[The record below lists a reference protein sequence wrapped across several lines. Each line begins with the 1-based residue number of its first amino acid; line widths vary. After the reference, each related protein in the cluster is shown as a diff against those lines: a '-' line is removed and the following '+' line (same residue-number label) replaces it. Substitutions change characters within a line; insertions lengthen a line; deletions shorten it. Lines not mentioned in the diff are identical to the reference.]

1 MIELSRENVLTE
13 KAGLAARVLT
23 CLNQQIPNPTVS
35 TPEIINPTVIN
46 PIWWWVPGRVE
57 VFGKHTDYGGGP
69 SIVGALPRGFLIAG
83 RKRDDGVVRVRDS
96 GDQSVFELN
105 LETGVTIPA
114 EVTGWRRYV
123 NVLARRLRRDFPG
136 APIGADLA
144 LGSDLPRASGM
155 SSSSALVVGV
165 ANALIT
171 LAGINRRP
179 DFLSAIRTDA
189 DLGGYF
195 GCLENGLTFGPF
207 PGDGGVGTFGGS
219 EDQTAIVCSKPG
231 HLSAFTYMPVRH
243 VADVALPAGWVFV
256 FASSGIAAEKAG
268 RAQGLYNRASLG
280 VRTLMDLWRAHA
292 GPLESLTAAM
302 AADPDVVARL
312 HTIIDAQRADGWTAE
327 ELHTRLT
334 HFSREV
340 PRVAEA
346 IQAFSRGDAES
357 LGRLSDESHRD
368 ADQLLKNQLPETNA
382 LVSIA
387 RAQGAFA
394 ASAFGAGFGG
404 SVWALVEPTTLGQT
418 VEAFGEKWLAAYRAK
433 FPEHAAKSSHFAA
446 RPGIPL
452 TEL

>member
-1 MIELSRENVLTE
+1 VIELTRDNVLSV
-13 KAGLAARVLT
+13 KADLAARVIAALD
-23 CLNQQIPNPTVS
+23 QQITNPT
-35 TPEIINPTVIN
+35 PIIPTI
-46 PIWWWVPGRVE
+46 PPAWWFVPGRVE

-69 SIVGALPRGFLIAG
+69 SLVGALPRGFLIAG
-83 RKRDDGVVRVRDS
+83 RRRDDGVVRVLDS

-105 LETGVTIPA
+105 LGTGETTPA
-114 EVTGWRRYV
+114 EIFGWRRYV
-123 NVLARRLRRDFPG
+123 NILARRLQRDFPG

-171 LAGINRRP
+171 LAGIERRN
-179 DFLSAIRTDA
+179 DFLEAIRTPA

-219 EDQTAIVCSKPG
+219 EDQTAIVCSRAG
-231 HLSAFTYMPVRH
+231 HLSAYTYMPVRH
-243 VADVALPAGWVFV
+243 VADVPLPERWVFV

-280 VRTLMDLWRAHA
+280 VRALIDLWRSHA
-292 GPLESLTAAM
+292 GSIESLTAAI
-302 AADPDVVARL
+302 AADASVVTRL
-312 HTIIDAQRADGWTAE
+312 HELIDATPVDGWTTT

-334 HFSREV
+334 HFAREM
-340 PRVAEA
+340 PRVADA
-346 IQAFSRGDAES
+346 VQAFSRGDAEV
-357 LGRLSDESHRD
+357 LGRLSSESHDD
-368 ADQLLKNQLPETNA
+368 ADQLLRNQLPETNG
-382 LVSIA
+382 LVAIA

-404 SVWALVEPTTLGQT
+404 SVWALIDPSELGVT
-418 VEAFGEKWLAAYRAK
+418 ADAFGARWIAEYRAR
-433 FPEHAAKSSHFAA
+433 FPEHAAKSSAFAA

-452 TEL
+452 THL